1 MAIQLGGNGQLRG
14 VAGISGDAR
23 AAVLQQLIGVVPAGQ
38 FSFIFRKGGKS
49 AGRQHRAQKQAKN
62 SLEQLFHGYSLHIY
76 KPLHSIMLRYGCCQ
90 APCTWLFVCSVRKK
104 HFRRMARAGVVS
116 SPGGTKQI
124 AHVPLFEGHGCVIHQ
139 ECWLAALPVGGAA
152 LPCWA
157 RNAAQARK
165 RRCSPC
171 RARAL
176 RSRRALIAHYEAEMG
191 VGSFFLS
198 RLDRRA
204 RRGGRMVLLSI
215 LPSTLLIGVLPRGE
229 RRALPAPTQG
239 INPLRIPL
247 AAARS
252 AGRCIPPVPNAAG
265 GRPLRVG
272 RQPSIPAS
280 APTGTKQS
288 AHAPYSW
295 GMGAFTRS
303 RRRWPAAPPPY
314 SET

>member
-1 MAIQLGGNGQLRG
+1 
-14 VAGISGDAR
+14 
-23 AAVLQQLIGVVPAGQ
+23 
-38 FSFIFRKGGKS
+38 
-49 AGRQHRAQKQAKN
+49 
-62 SLEQLFHGYSLHIY
+62 
-76 KPLHSIMLRYGCCQ
+76 MLRYGCCQ

-229 RRALPAPTQG
+229 RRVLPAPTQG

-280 APTGTKQS
+280 APTETKQS

-295 GMGAFTRS
+295 GMGASTRS